1 MLYWPALNHRLTI
14 VQWTIWHFYN
24 DSPSTAQYFGATI
37 VLLAISTSLT
47 VLVLNVHYRGSL
59 NNPVPPL
66 VQLVV
71 LNWLARL
78 LRLGKRVHDKH
89 KGHLNIAKMVWSLV
103 TWSTKIKQWTISP
116 NHQNYLFGAF
126 LVCDI
131 ITPFTFYIYLR
142 HRFTLKQR
150 NEHEFASLAISVEL
164 RANLVPVWWICYINA
179 KNAEIYYAGF

>member
-1 MLYWPALNHRLTI
+1 MSEITGRVNPIWWCHFLPACDYAALSRIELSITYCPVSHIT
-14 VQWTIWHFYN
+14 FYN
-24 DSPSTAQYFGATI
+24 DSASTAQYFGATI

-89 KGHLNIAKMVWSLV
+89 KGRLNIAKMVWSLV
-103 TWSTKIKQWTISP
+103 PWSTKIKQWAINP
-116 NHQNYLFGAF
+116 NHYNDILGTFEYVISLYLLRFIHF
-126 LVCDI
+126 FVI
-131 ITPFTFYIYLR
+131 ISSLR
-142 HRFTLKQR
+142 
-150 NEHEFASLAISVEL
+150 N
-164 RANLVPVWWICYINA
+164 
-179 KNAEIYYAGF
+179 G